1 LLIFIIKQ
9 YEIVFALNILLMLR
23 ITTLLVFCAC
33 FLFGSAQKP
42 ATGLMCSDERYKQVP
57 VLPAYTGV
65 KFNDIPIKVSLRK
78 YCPVAGNQ
86 YRIGACVGWAV
97 GYNAL
102 TILRAVHAN
111 VTDKALITQKANSAA
126 FVYNQVRLESETD
139 CNQGAYIEDALQL
152 LQNRGDCL
160 ESTFNYGGAADCRSK
175 PEAGTFTEAIMYR
188 IRDYAAVFPAQEIGK
203 NKVSNV
209 CKVLATKTPVV
220 IGMGITKSF
229 LDVLPGQ
236 KRWDPTPE
244 EAIDSYHAMVV
255 VGYDNVEKHFE
266 VLNSFGSAWG
276 KNGLIEVK
284 FDDFERLC
292 RYAYVMTL
300 ENSGEQAF
308 SPVPTAATPDSKPVA
323 EDLLLS
329 GAFVFRQPSGSA
341 ETPDGHDVF
350 LFEEVPTRWIEAEG
364 VYTTGQSQFAVGDVF
379 QLLAREIPKGRYAYV
394 FSQNPEGVVNL
405 HFPKTNAT
413 ADFFLDETAEI
424 VLPEEDKVLQLSTPG
439 DDHLCIL
446 YSYQKINDIE
456 TRLAALERAPAAFF
470 QEKIK
475 RVFGDLLIAPDQLQY
490 NPSAMDFTAK
500 ARPDLGKVAV
510 PVILRVRA
518 K

>member
-1 LLIFIIKQ
+1 
-9 YEIVFALNILLMLR
+9 MLK
-23 ITTLLVFCAC
+23 IATLFVFCA
-33 FLFGSAQKP
+33 FFRFSSAQSS

-65 KFNDIPIKVSLRK
+65 KFNDIPIKVSLRR

-126 FVYNQVRLESETD
+126 FVYNQVRLEAEAD

-152 LQNRGDCL
+152 LQSRGDCL
-160 ESTFNYGGAADCRSK
+160 ESTFSYAAGATDCRSK
-175 PEAGTFTEAIMYR
+175 PAPRTFAEAVLYR
-188 IRDYAAVFPAQEIGK
+188 IRDYAAVFPVQEVGK
-203 NKVSNV
+203 NKVSRM
-209 CKVLATKTPVV
+209 CKVLATNTPVIV
-220 IGMGITKSF
+220 GVGITKSF

-244 EAIDSYHAMVV
+244 ETIDSYHAMVV

-266 VLNSFGSAWG
+266 LLNSFGAAWG

-284 FDDFERLC
+284 YDDFERLC

-308 SPVPTAATPDSKPVA
+308 SPVKAADAAPVQTD
-323 EDLLLS
+323 ENLLLS

-341 ETPDGHDVF
+341 ETADGQEVF
-350 LFEEVPTRWIEAEG
+350 LFEEVPTHWVETDG
-364 VYTTGQSQFAVGDVF
+364 LYTTGQPQFAVGDVF

-394 FSQNPEGVVNL
+394 FSQNPEGTVNL
-405 HFPKTNAT
+405 HFPKDNAT
-413 ADFFLDETAEI
+413 ADFFLDKTAEI
-424 VLPEEDKVLQLSTPG
+424 ILPGEDKVLQLSTPG
-439 DDHLCIL
+439 DDYLCVL
-446 YSYQKINDIE
+446 YSFQKINDIE
-456 TRLAALERAPAAFF
+456 SRLSALERQPAGAFP
-470 QEKIK
+470 EKIK

-490 NPSAMDFTAK
+490 NPSAMNFTAE
-500 ARPDLGKVAV
+500 ARPDLGKVAA
-510 PVILRVRA
+510 PLILRVRA

>member
-1 LLIFIIKQ
+1 
-9 YEIVFALNILLMLR
+9 MLR
-23 ITTLLVFCAC
+23 ITTLLVFCAF
-33 FLFGSAQKP
+33 FLFGSAQTSS
-42 ATGLMCSDERYKQVP
+42 TGLMCSDERYKQVP

-160 ESTFNYGGAADCRSK
+160 ESTFNYTGASDCRSK
-175 PEAGTFTEAIMYR
+175 PEALTFTEAVLYR
-188 IRDYAAVFPAQEIGK
+188 IRDYAAVFPVQEVGK
-203 NKVSNV
+203 NKVSSV
-209 CKVLATKTPVV
+209 CKVLATKTPIVV
-220 IGMGITKSF
+220 GMGVTKSF

-266 VLNSFGSAWG
+266 LLNSFGSAWG

-284 FDDFERLC
+284 YDDFERLC

-308 SPVPTAATPDSKPVA
+308 SPVKTTVASPVPVDK
-323 EDLLLS
+323 DLLLS
-329 GAFVFRQPSGSA
+329 GEFVFRQPSGSA
-341 ETPDGHDVF
+341 ETADGQDIF

-364 VYTTGQSQFAVGDVF
+364 LYTTGQPQFAVGDVF

-394 FSQNPEGVVNL
+394 FSQNPEGTVNL
-405 HFPKTNAT
+405 HFPKNNAT

-424 VLPEEDKVLQLSTPG
+424 ILPEEDKVLQLSTPG
-439 DDHLCIL
+439 DDYLCIL
-446 YSYQKINDIE
+446 YSYNKITDIE
-456 TRLAALERAPAAFF
+456 SRLAALERQPAALFP
-470 QEKIK
+470 EKIK

-490 NPSAMDFTAK
+490 NPTTMGFTAE

-510 PVILRVRA
+510 PMILRVRA
-518 K
+518 Q